1 MGIICGARKTF
12 LELISRIRN
21 NTEAVDLQQEIPQH
35 GPKPRAPSQAE
46 TTQPHLTI

>member
-21 NTEAVDLQQEIPQH
+21 NTEAVDLQQEIAQH
-35 GPKPRAPSQAE
+35 GRKRRAPRQSE
-46 TTQPHLTI
+46 TVRPHLTI